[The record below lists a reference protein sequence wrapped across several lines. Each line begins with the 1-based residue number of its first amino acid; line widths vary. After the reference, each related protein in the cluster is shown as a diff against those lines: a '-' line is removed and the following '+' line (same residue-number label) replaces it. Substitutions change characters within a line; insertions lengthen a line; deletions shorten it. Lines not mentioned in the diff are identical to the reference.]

1 MCNRI
6 SQKEICRCVSD
17 FLREQQRWISIALA
31 SSAQLEPDDWQGKME
46 HAWPMMLF
54 CDL

>member
-1 MCNRI
+1 MYNQI
-6 SQKEICRCVSD
+6 SQKEICCYVSD
-17 FLREQQRWISIALA
+17 FLHEQQRWDFLLAL
-31 SSAQLEPDDWQGKME
+31 SAQLEPDEWQGKME